1 MSGWEATEPQEWCG
15 AWEGRA
21 QITDGRLARTAVC
34 GHLHRSSAE
43 ARLCAQVLAARLD
56 SERMPSDYYV
66 G

>member
-1 MSGWEATEPQEWCG
+1 MSRWQTTEAHEWCG

-21 QITDGRLARTAVC
+21 QITDGRATRTMVC

-43 ARLCAQVLAARLD
+43 AERCAQGLAARLN
-56 SERMPSDYYV
+56 SPPMPSDYYV